1 MYITLVCDHHIVDY
15 HVSSSL
21 HQFQSPQLS
30 LCCVFDGLFPA
41 TYNSKKGGGWNIEYQ
56 QCYTT
61 SDYVWTTVFFPFV
74 NGSNDPC
81 SSAPFLVLT
90 TRKRGVRERPSS
102 KASFTK
108 SRLIVFSSE
117 THIDSFLV
125 TLVYQRIELGVLP
138 PLNVLKL
145 GNGDLGH
152 WGCSTIA
159 WFVEPLQLDNGGW

>member
-1 MYITLVCDHHIVDY
+1 MLRLRWPVPRD
-15 HVSSSL
+15 L
-21 HQFQSPQLS
+21 QLE
-30 LCCVFDGLFPA
+30 
-41 TYNSKKGGGWNIEYQ
+41 KGGRGETLNINNATPLTIMSEPRY
-56 QCYTT
+56 
-61 SDYVWTTVFFPFV
+61 FPFV
-74 NGSNDPC
+74 NGFNDPR
-81 SSAPFLVLT
+81 SSAPILVLT

-125 TLVYQRIELGVLP
+125 TLVYQRIELGVLS

-152 WGCSTIA
+152 RGCSTIA
-159 WFVEPLQLDNGGW
+159 